1 MKPKIVT
8 LCGSTR
14 FKEEFELVNRE
25 MTLQGIIVLAPG
37 VFAHAD
43 PNFTIDE
50 KQKTQLDE
58 LHKRKIDISDA
69 IYVINK
75 GQYIGASTRSE
86 IEYAVAHNKRIYYM
100 E

>member
-14 FKEEFELVNRE
+14 FEEKFRILNEYFTMR
-25 MTLQGIIVLAPG
+25 GYIVLAPG
-37 VFAHAD
+37 VFAHSRDIQISAAD
-43 PNFTIDE
+43 
-50 KQKTQLDE
+50 KARLDE
-58 LHKRKIDISDA
+58 LHKEKIEMSDF
-69 IYVINK
+69 IIVICPN
-75 GQYIGASTRSE
+75 GYIGESTRSE